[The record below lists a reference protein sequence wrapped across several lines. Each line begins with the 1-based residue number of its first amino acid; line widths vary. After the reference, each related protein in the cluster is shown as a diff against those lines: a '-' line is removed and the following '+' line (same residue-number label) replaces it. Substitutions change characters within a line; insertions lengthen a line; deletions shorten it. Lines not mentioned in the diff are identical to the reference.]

1 MVRLFRQSNCLKKA
15 SKMIYH
21 LTGHTKKGKQRIKE
35 HGTEW
40 VVVEKRPGT
49 FGDVLLRSK
58 KTQDLRWLT
67 EDFFV
72 ECIEK

>member
-1 MVRLFRQSNCLKKA
+1 
-15 SKMIYH
+15 MIYH
-21 LTGHTKKGKQRIKE
+21 LTGQTKKGKQRIKE

-40 VVVEKRPGT
+40 TVVEKRPGT

-67 EDFFV
+67 KDFFV
-72 ECIEK
+72 ERIEG